1 MDFSLSEEQQLLKD
15 SVDRFVREEYEFD
28 KRRAL
33 IASDDGYSDDPMGDV
48 DSAPGGREGGHGLVE
63 DSRLARFVV
72 EALRHRVQVL
82 AQLVALA
89 RGLA

>member
-33 IASDDGYSDDPMGDV
+33 IASDDGYSDDNWAKMAELGWLGASLPEEY
-48 DSAPGGREGGHGLVE
+48 GGYGGGPVE
-63 DSRLARFVV
+63 TMVV
-72 EALRHRVQVL
+72 M
-82 AQLVALA
+82 
-89 RGLA
+89 